1 MMHDYNIYSVINHVV
16 NLYGLKA
23 ISIHSCC
30 TFNMSMGV
38 MCVLQSWVLPR
49 YCIKYVTKARKSVQT
64 LEKSLAETIAQ
75 SVDKINLFF
84 PDRVK
89 SVCLI

>member
-1 MMHDYNIYSVINHVV
+1 MHNYNMYSVINHVV

-38 MCVLQSWVLPR
+38 MCVLQSWVLPM
-49 YCIKYVTKARKSVQT
+49 YCITTYPNYVVFKCFNDDPEIRNIVNIFNVSKTKPNDV
-64 LEKSLAETIAQ
+64 I
-75 SVDKINLFF
+75 D
-84 PDRVK
+84 
-89 SVCLI
+89 

>member
-1 MMHDYNIYSVINHVV
+1 MRHHGDHFDVVLSRGNVLGFKGVMSHYVIMHNYNMYSVINHVV

-49 YCIKYVTKARKSVQT
+49 YCIK
-64 LEKSLAETIAQ
+64 L
-75 SVDKINLFF
+75 N
-84 PDRVK
+84 
-89 SVCLI
+89 